1 MSSSRISTEG
11 AFSSCAF
18 FIIPAN
24 DSLCDTSSLRSL
36 PAPGSGTC
44 TAGKTLWVIPAD
56 VIMSEVVQYLKR
68 DWGVVKIIISKGHSC
83 FVQNAD
89 HYNSVLLL

>member
-1 MSSSRISTEG
+1 M
-11 AFSSCAF
+11 
-18 FIIPAN
+18 PAK
-24 DSLCDTSSLRSL
+24 DCLWDISSLRSL
-36 PAPGSGTC
+36 PALGSGTC
-44 TAGKTLWVIPAD
+44 TAGKTSGFIPAD
-56 VIMSEVVQYLKR
+56 VRISEVVQYRKR